1 MRKMPMAVHAVDED
15 EVADGPADRTER
27 LFFDGTVVK
36 EQRDMRREIA
46 TPQMSQAIPS
56 RECRGERPPEYFQ
69 PLQAVAAGQ
78 NERTASRLTAK
89 AHGAVERNLEG
100 LGPHFADRLTRLFD

>member
-1 MRKMPMAVHAVDED
+1 MKIIFHAMAVEPGARLFHGVAVVDAVDGDGHVAILARVRRPSYTQRPMCKMPMAVHAVDED

-27 LFFDGTVVK
+27 LFCDGTVVK

-56 RECRGERPPEYFQ
+56 RECRGERP
-69 PLQAVAAGQ
+69 
-78 NERTASRLTAK
+78 
-89 AHGAVERNLEG
+89 
-100 LGPHFADRLTRLFD
+100 